1 MAERTGVTSHGAL
14 NEAHQR
20 TAESIRQDIAAK
32 RESISGTVDRLGDR
46 IQESLDWRS
55 YVTEYPFIAVG
66 LAAGVGFAFSGI
78 FRRRVTPRDRI
89 LDAIAETVEDVTDR
103 VRDNIDDVLHRK
115 ASFVMGTF
123 MRRGVGGLAAGLC
136 STLIRSQ
143 ANRIL
148 AERRSAQSPT
158 SSAGEVESS
167 FQSSTTAGS
176 ARS

>member
-55 YVTEYPFIAVG
+55 YVGEYPLVALG

-78 FRRRVTPRDRI
+78 FKRRLTPGDRI
-89 LDAIAETVEDVTDR
+89 LEAIAETVEDVTDR
-103 VRDNIDDVLHRK
+103 VRDNIDDVLQRK
-115 ASFVMGTF
+115 ASFAIGTF
-123 MRRGVGGLAAGLC
+123 MRRGVGGLAAGVC
-136 STLIRSQ
+136 STLIRSE

-148 AERRSAQSPT
+148 AERRSAQGPT
-158 SSAGEVESS
+158 STGREVESS
-167 FQSSTTAGS
+167 FQSTTAGS